1 MTIKK
6 GEAWGSPAPLPTD
19 GVVAATDAEAR
30 AELERARREGRAF
43 PVIGLLGGD
52 LCRTLGG
59 TGDRDRLRSDAAVTF
74 PVDLGEIL
82 VDGHLHLFIAHAVA
96 RTRLWSRA
104 WVAMN
109 AQWLGEWNAGPR
121 AHPNDG
127 RLDVYEASLPLS
139 DRLKVRSRIRSGAH
153 LPHPG
158 IAERRTKAAQVEFP
172 KPVPV
177 ALDGAPVGRA
187 RTLSVRVEPGAL
199 RVVV

>member
-6 GEAWGSPAPLPTD
+6 GEAWGAPAPLPPD
-19 GVVAATDAEAR
+19 GVVAVTDGEAR
-30 AELERARREGRAF
+30 AALEHARREGSPF

-82 VDGHLHLFIAHAVA
+82 VDGRLHLFVAHAVA
-96 RTRLWSRA
+96 RTRWWSRA
-104 WVAMN
+104 WLAMN
-109 AQWLGEWNAGPR
+109 AQWLGEWNAAPR

-127 RLDVYEASLPLS
+127 RLDVYEASLPLT
-139 DRLKVRSRIRSGAH
+139 DRLKVRSRLGSGAH

-172 KPVPV
+172 KPVDV
-177 ALDGAPVGRA
+177 TLDGVSVGRA
-187 RTLSVRVEPGAL
+187 RTLSVRLEPDAVH
-199 RVVV
+199 VVI